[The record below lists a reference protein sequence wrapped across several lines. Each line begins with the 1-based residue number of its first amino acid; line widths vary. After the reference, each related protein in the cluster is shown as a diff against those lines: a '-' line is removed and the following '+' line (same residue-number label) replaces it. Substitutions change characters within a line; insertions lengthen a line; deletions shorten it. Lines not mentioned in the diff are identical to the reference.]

1 MHMIIDS
8 LMYVPSLYVLPQYH
22 ISEQEIEVSFDF
34 NVDINVNSVSL
45 VDPSLTD
52 ATDTKSRLLVATCR
66 RASATT

>member
-1 MHMIIDS
+1 MIHMIINS

-34 NVDINVNSVSL
+34 NVDINVSSVSL

-52 ATDTKSRLLVATCR
+52 AADTTE
-66 RASATT
+66 